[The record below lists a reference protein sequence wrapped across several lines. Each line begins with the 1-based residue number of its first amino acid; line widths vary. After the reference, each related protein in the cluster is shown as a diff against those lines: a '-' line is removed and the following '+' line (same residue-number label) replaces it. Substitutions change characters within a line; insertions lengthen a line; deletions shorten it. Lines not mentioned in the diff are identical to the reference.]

1 MNETPL
7 INRSNVKKLALAAAQ
22 QPEHTEAKTAEP
34 RALAPAACYLA
45 GERVRVHIPG
55 HRWHGLTGVTKFGGN
70 GSHYIVCDSG
80 REIAPVRTE
89 ELLPDNV
96 QR

>member
-1 MNETPL
+1 MKTQETKPETTAP
-7 INRSNVKKLALAAAQ
+7 LAL
-22 QPEHTEAKTAEP
+22 
-34 RALAPAACYLA
+34 AACYLA

-89 ELLPDNV
+89 ELLPENADV
-96 QR
+96 EPRGKAAP